1 MERIK
6 LSKNEKVVLRLV
18 AHYGLR
24 PKEYPEHKYNAGI
37 RQLTQKGL
45 VKSLYQEGGDLVD
58 IIITDQGEQYM
69 AENPKLTNPVNWAA
83 VATIISVIGVLVSIA
98 TLFVSCV

>member
-1 MERIK
+1 MKIYWNGK
-6 LSKNEKVVLRLV
+6 SKNIIGDKIKTLRKD
-18 AHYGLR
+18 R
-24 PKEYPEHKYNAGI
+24 K
-37 RQLTQKGL
+37 LTQKGL

-69 AENPKLTNPVNWAA
+69 AENPELTNPVNWAA